1 MVYYYFGTQ
10 KNVYNKLEKL
20 CHKKGFNEKDIEPDK
35 QVHIITLTNDKYKL
49 LDSESYELYKDLLD
63 ELCDAS

>member
-1 MVYYYFGTQ
+1 MI
-10 KNVYNKLEKL
+10 LSL
-20 CHKKGFNEKDIEPDK
+20 LGFNEKDIEPDK

>member
-1 MVYYYFGTQ
+1 MVQYIIDKWKSGQLILSLLGFDE
-10 KNVYNKLEKL
+10 KN
-20 CHKKGFNEKDIEPDK
+20 IETDK
-35 QVHIITLTNDKYKL
+35 QIHIITLTNDKYQL